1 MIIKTA
7 EDKPNARN
15 ELEESRADSRI
26 PDGLT
31 RKIQKGRNNI
41 SAGAANGR
49 A

>member
-7 EDKPNARN
+7 DDKPNARN
-15 ELEESRADSRI
+15 ELEKSLADSRI
-26 PDGLT
+26 HDGLT
-31 RKIQKGRNNI
+31 RKIEKGRNNI